1 VSSDTSFAETET
13 EQLDPAFQEMMEY
26 EAEVEESTERVGREP
41 LPRSDYHI
49 GQLASAEFREVYEDK
64 IPAVR
69 VGFRVVEGL
78 DKAVDRTYYDD
89 LFLGWGEQTATKE
102 INPETGKAILRA
114 ATEEEIAA
122 RRTRVIATLK
132 RFARVFG
139 LNTFLPPTA
148 TKEGVAAWLSTVLE
162 MKENGP
168 RVIFTGGSNKKG
180 FTFIVFDSMRSPG
193 DPGKDPRTKEVLTG
207 KTALDVARAE
217 IKKAGGTVGT
227 EGGAES
233 GF

>member
-1 VSSDTSFAETET
+1 LSDTSFAETET
-13 EQLDPAFQEMMEY
+13 TQLDPAFQEMMEY

-41 LPRSDYHI
+41 LPRGDYHI

-69 VGFRVVEGL
+69 IGLRVVEGI

-89 LFLGWGEQTATKE
+89 LFLGWGEMTATKE
-102 INPETGKAILRA
+102 KDPTTGKAVLRP
-114 ATEEEIAA
+114 ATAEEIAA

-139 LNTFLPPTA
+139 LSTFLPPTA
-148 TKEGVAAWLSTVLE
+148 TEEGVQAWLQILLE

-168 RVIFTGGSNKKG
+168 RAIFTGGSNKKG
-180 FTFIVFDSMRSPG
+180 FTFVIFDSLRSPS
-193 DPGKDPRTKEVLTG
+193 DPGKDPRTKEVLVN
-207 KTALDVARAE
+207 KTALDVAREE

-227 EGGAES
+227 EGTTES